1 MGFLR
6 AVALLSILLASVL
19 PAAAAPE
26 APANDGTTTDIYRRM
41 VALNANVA
49 SFTATTHVDVTM
61 RSFPFIKAPLDGTV
75 YYKRPDKQAIVFDT
89 LPALA
94 GAFKKVYPNLPAP
107 AHWTDEFNVALVSDD
122 GATTLFRLTKKKQ
135 GRIDHLDV
143 KVDDRTATP
152 VSFTYT
158 YVDGGYV
165 TFDQQYMAVGNDY
178 MIKSQ
183 TGHVELPSYKADV
196 TSAFSDYKLNVAI
209 ADSVFEQ

>member
-1 MGFLR
+1 MAYIR
-6 AVALLSILLASVL
+6 ALALLWFLAAAML
-19 PAAAAPE
+19 PAATRADAPT
-26 APANDGTTTDIYRRM
+26 ADGTTTDLYRRM
-41 VALNANVA
+41 VAVNSNVT
-49 SFTATTHVDVTM
+49 SYTATTHVDVTM
-61 RSFPFIKAPLDGTV
+61 RSFPFLKAPLDGTV
-75 YYKRPDKQAIVFDT
+75 YFKRPNKEAIVFDT

-94 GAFKKVYPNLPAP
+94 SAFKKVYPNLPAP
-107 AHWTDEFNVALVSDD
+107 ARWTDEFNVALDSDD
-122 GATTLFRLTKKKQ
+122 GTTALFRLTKKKQ

-143 KVDDRTATP
+143 KVDDKTATP

-165 TFDQQYMAVGNDY
+165 TFDLQYMAVGNNY

-209 ADSVFEQ
+209 ADSVFE